1 VAPSIDS
8 RRDEGQPPPP
18 AAAAVP
24 DWSPRRS
31 FFERHP
37 WLLDGAIA
45 TVYAVSLALDR
56 IYGILQDDGF
66 STVWHVI
73 VAFLTG
79 AALLFRRYRPLEV
92 LIAVTVLTTI
102 FTWSLD
108 GSNDILAI
116 PLALYAVAAFRSP
129 RLAWIAGGAAM
140 VVAAAGL
147 AVWLSATPPSPGS
160 DYDFWNLLVILAI
173 SSVLGVLF
181 GSLTYSRRQRLRTL
195 EERAEHLARERD
207 NQATIATLA
216 ERSRIAREMHDI
228 VAHSLS
234 VMVALA
240 DGAAAALDRNPA
252 MSRQALTELS
262 ETGRNAL
269 DDMRRVLSVLREETS
284 SDSSTAPAPTARDV
298 GELVERFRTA
308 GLPIRFTVT
317 GEPAGLQA
325 QELAMYRIVQESLTN
340 VLRYA
345 DDVTTVDVAL
355 VHGADACTVTVLDDG
370 HRKDADP
377 ESRQPSVGSGRGIIG
392 MTERAGMLGGKVE
405 AGPAPSG
412 GWRVKAVLPA
422 KATDGGSR
430 T

>member
-1 VAPSIDS
+1 VEFSA
-8 RRDEGQPPPP
+8 PP

-24 DWSPRRS
+24 EWAPKRS

-37 WLLDGAIA
+37 WLIDGTIA
-45 TVYAVSLALDR
+45 GLYTVPLVLDR
-56 IYGILQDDGF
+56 SFGIVQDDGY
-66 STVWHVI
+66 STVWHVL
-73 VAFLTG
+73 VGVLTG

-92 LIAVTVLTTI
+92 LVAVALLTTVL
-102 FTWSLD
+102 TWSLD
-108 GSNDILAI
+108 ASNDILAV

-129 RLAWIAGGAAM
+129 RTAWLAGGGAM
-140 VVAAAGL
+140 VLAAGGL
-147 AVWLSATPPSPGS
+147 WLSLAAPERDGGYS
-160 DYDFWNLLVILAI
+160 YWNLMLILVLC
-173 SSVLGVLF
+173 SVLAVLF
-181 GSLTYSRRQRLRTL
+181 GSLTYGRRQRLLDL

-207 NQATIATLA
+207 SQATIATLA

-240 DGAAAALDRNPA
+240 DGAAASVDRNPA
-252 MSRQALTELS
+252 MTKQALTELS
-262 ETGRNAL
+262 QTGRTAL
-269 DDMRRVLSVLREETS
+269 DDMRKVLSVLRDESPNAST
-284 SDSSTAPAPTARDV
+284 TAPAPTAGDV

-345 DDVTTVDVAL
+345 ENVTKVEVSL
-355 VHGADACTVTVLDDG
+355 VHDGEACTVTVLDDG
-370 HRKDADP
+370 RRGQSADRP
-377 ESRQPSVGSGRGIIG
+377 APALGTGRGIIG
-392 MTERAGMLGGKVE
+392 MTERAAMLGGTVD

-412 GWRVKAVLPA
+412 GWRVRAVLPSRSGPE
-422 KATDGGSR
+422 GGPA
-430 T
+430 

>member
-1 VAPSIDS
+1 VARFPV
-8 RRDEGQPPPP
+8 RRRGEDQTSPP

-24 DWSPRRS
+24 EWTPRPS
-31 FFERHP
+31 YFERHP
-37 WLLDGAIA
+37 WLVDGAIA
-45 TVYAVSLALDR
+45 GIYAVTLAADR
-56 IYGILQDDGF
+56 VTGIVQDDGF

-92 LIAVTVLTTI
+92 LIAVTVLTTV

-129 RLAWIAGGAAM
+129 RLAWIGGAAAM
-140 VVAAAGL
+140 AVAAAGL
-147 AVWLSATPPSPGS
+147 AVWLSATPAEPGV
-160 DYDFWNLLVILAI
+160 YDFWNLMLILAF

-181 GSLTYSRRQRLRTL
+181 GSLTYSRRLRLRTL

-240 DGAAAALDRNPA
+240 DGAAAAVDRSPQSA
-252 MSRQALTELS
+252 KLALAELS
-262 ETGRNAL
+262 ETGRAAL
-269 DDMRRVLSVLREETS
+269 DDMRKVLSVLREGTPAE
-284 SDSSTAPAPTARDV
+284 SSTLPTPTARDV

-325 QELAMYRIVQESLTN
+325 QELAMYRILQESLTN

-345 DDVTTVDVAL
+345 EDVTKVDIAL

-370 HRKDADP
+370 HRKAGEPDAK
-377 ESRQPSVGSGRGIIG
+377 PSVGTGRGIIG
-392 MTERAGMLGGKVE
+392 MTERATMLGGQVE

-422 KATDGGSR
+422 GTDAAGSG

>member
-1 VAPSIDS
+1 VAPSTDS
-8 RRDEGQPPPP
+8 RREEGQPSPP
-18 AAAAVP
+18 AAAAIP
-24 DWSPRRS
+24 DWTPRRS

-37 WLLDGAIA
+37 WLLDGTIA

-56 IYGILQDDGF
+56 IYGILQNDGF

-92 LIAVTVLTTI
+92 LIAVAVLTTI

-116 PLALYAVAAFRSP
+116 PLGLYAVAAFRSP
-129 RLAWIAGGAAM
+129 RLAWVAGAAAL

-147 AVWLSATPPSPGS
+147 AVWISAVPPAPGPGY
-160 DYDFWNLLVILAI
+160 DYWNLLLILALT
-173 SSVLGVLF
+173 SVLGVLF
-181 GSLTYSRRQRLRTL
+181 GSLTFGRRQRLRTL

-240 DGAAAALDRNPA
+240 DGAAAAVDRNPA
-252 MSRQALTELS
+252 MTKQALEELS
-262 ETGRNAL
+262 ETGRTAL
-269 DDMRRVLSVLREETS
+269 DDMRKVLSVLREETPS
-284 SDSSTAPAPTARDV
+284 TSSTAPAPMARDV

-308 GLPIRFTVT
+308 GLPIRYTVT

-325 QELAMYRIVQESLTN
+325 QELAMYRIIQESLTN

-355 VHGADACTVTVLDDG
+355 VHGPDTCTVTVLDDG
-370 HRKDADP
+370 HQKEAGGGAA
-377 ESRQPSVGSGRGIIG
+377 PSVGTGRGIIG
-392 MTERAGMLGGKVE
+392 MTERAVMLGGRVE
-405 AGPAPSG
+405 AGPAPGG

-422 KATDGGSR
+422 KTDGEGSG

>member
-1 VAPSIDS
+1 MAGFPVS
-8 RRDEGQPPPP
+8 RRGEEQTSPP

-24 DWSPRRS
+24 DWPPRRS

-45 TVYAVSLALDR
+45 TVYAISLALDR

-79 AALLFRRYRPLEV
+79 GALLFRRYRPLEV
-92 LIAVTVLTTI
+92 LIAVTVLTTM

-129 RLAWIAGGAAM
+129 RLAWIAGAGAM
-140 VVAAAGL
+140 VVAAIGL
-147 AVWLSATPPSPGS
+147 TVWLSATPPSPRVA
-160 DYDFWNLLVILAI
+160 YDFWNLLLILAI
-173 SSVLGVLF
+173 ASVLGVLF
-181 GSLTYSRRQRLRTL
+181 GSLTFGRRQRLRTL
-195 EERAEHLARERD
+195 EERAEQLARERD

-240 DGAAAALDRNPA
+240 DGAAAAVDRNPA
-252 MSRQALTELS
+252 MTKQALGELS
-262 ETGRNAL
+262 ETGRSAL
-269 DDMRRVLSVLREETS
+269 DDMRKVLSVLREES
-284 SDSSTAPAPTARDV
+284 SSESSTLPAPTARDV

-308 GLPIRFTVT
+308 GLPIRFTVA
-317 GEPAGLQA
+317 GEPAGLPA
-325 QELAMYRIVQESLTN
+325 QELAMYRILQESLTN

-345 DDVTTVDVAL
+345 DGVTTVDVAL
-355 VHGADACTVTVLDDG
+355 VHGRDACTVTVLDDG
-370 HRKDADP
+370 HRKGGDADAATT
-377 ESRQPSVGSGRGIIG
+377 SVGSGRGIIG
-392 MTERAGMLGGKVE
+392 MTERASMLGGRVE

-422 KATDGGSR
+422 RAAGEGSG